1 MAKDEIAVKKENTF
15 SVVLT
20 DGLNENKSALPQDFN
35 IARFV
40 QNSVALLN
48 GNDTLK
54 KYASQYGTGNIKANL
69 LRGAYLGLDALNSE
83 FYLIPYGDKLQFLVD
98 FRGAIKLI
106 KKYSAKPVDYVK
118 AEVVRNGD
126 EFDYWEEDGEP
137 HYKFHPKAVNDG
149 AIVMAFA
156 IVKYKDGTVLVERM
170 SVADI
175 ENTRKQSKMANG
187 MAWKSF
193 YSEMCKKT
201 VIHRMRKRIPL
212 EFESIMQKEIF
223 DEDGAIET
231 GRVVEEAPDVF
242 VESTVV
248 ENSVVEDAP
257 ADYELPDFLK
267 PQV

>member
-1 MAKDEIAVKKENTF
+1 MPSKNELATKKEQTF
-15 SVVLT
+15 SMVLT
-20 DGLNENKSALPQDFN
+20 DGLTENKDALPKDFN
-35 IARFV
+35 VARFV

-54 KYASQYGTGNIKANL
+54 KYASQYGTSNIKANL
-69 LRGAYLGLDALNSE
+69 LRGAFLDLDALNSE
-83 FYLIPYGDKLQFLVD
+83 FHLIPYGDKLQFLVD

-106 KKYSAKPVDYVK
+106 EKYSAKPVDYVK
-118 AEVVRNGD
+118 ADVVRAGD

-149 AIVMAFA
+149 TIILAFA

-170 SVADI
+170 TVADI

-187 MAWKSF
+187 LAWKSF
-193 YSEMCKKT
+193 YPEMCKKT

-212 EFESIMQKEIF
+212 EFESIVQKEIF

-231 GRVVEEAPDVF
+231 GRTVEEAPDIF

-248 ENSVVEDAP
+248 EEPVQESV
-257 ADYELPDFLK
+257 DYELPDFLK
-267 PQV
+267 PES